1 MNNALMGKYV
11 AVVNR
16 REQKYVN
23 EILQPYDLGFSCY
36 KFLLFLS
43 RNEGCNQK
51 KLCRDMCVDEAVATR
66 GMRKL
71 QAEGYVCRKRTKEDG
86 RSYALYLT
94 DKGKGLVPVIR
105 ETVRDWWDQVMKNFT
120 EAERETLIRLLEQMW
135 RNVMELTEEE
145 KEGESTDGSQR
156 K

>member
-1 MNNALMGKYV
+1 MNNTLMGKYV
-11 AVVNR
+11 AVINR

-43 RNEGCNQK
+43 GNEGCNQK

-71 QAEGYVCRKRTKEDG
+71 QAEGYVCRKKTEEDG
-86 RSYALYLT
+86 RSYTLFLT
-94 DKGKGLVPVIR
+94 EKGKELVPVIR
-105 ETVRDWWDQVMKNFT
+105 NTVKEWWDQVMKDFT
-120 EAERETLIRLLEQMW
+120 EEERKTLLRLLEHMW

-145 KEGESTDGSQR
+145 KEGDTDGSQR